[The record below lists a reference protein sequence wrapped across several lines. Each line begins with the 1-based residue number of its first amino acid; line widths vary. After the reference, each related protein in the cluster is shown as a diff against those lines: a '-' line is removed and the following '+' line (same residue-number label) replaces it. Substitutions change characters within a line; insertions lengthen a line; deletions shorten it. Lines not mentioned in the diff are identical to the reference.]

1 MYRLVLGSSCFGKC
15 FLKPLRDVFSNLRSV
30 GISMALKSGV
40 FASFILASSLSCT
53 VMAQRHTGRSKNV
66 GNGKDSVNTTSEPD
80 QNTLNVQIEKLQAW
94 NFSQYAKCAVR
105 QRPLSMTELPFPEE
119 EYVVLAERALKI
131 WYAAILAQPMKNY
144 SPNEELDLVWHCHIL
159 DTRNYA
165 DFQQQ
170 LGIEIGHGPLPH
182 GDEETNDLTQAE
194 SVLKSV
200 SFLSDAKLLNTFFS
214 EQRMHCVRL

>member
-1 MYRLVLGSSCFGKC
+1 MF
-15 FLKPLRDVFSNLRSV
+15 
-30 GISMALKSGV
+30 
-40 FASFILASSLSCT
+40 
-53 VMAQRHTGRSKNV
+53 KNV

-105 QRPLSMTELPFPEE
+105 QRPLSMRELPFPEE

-131 WYAAILAQPMKNY
+131 WYAAILAQPTKNY
-144 SPNEELDLVWHCHIL
+144 SHNEELDLVWHCHIL

-170 LGIEIGHGPLPH
+170 LGIEIGHRPLPH
-182 GDEETNDLTQAE
+182 GDEETNDLAE
-194 SVLKSV
+194 SVLQSV
-200 SFLSDAKLLNTFFS
+200 SFLPDAKRLNTFF
-214 EQRMHCVRL
+214 RGCIYHLNCR